1 MMGLASSLVKTE
13 GFFALYY
20 GLSAS
25 LLRQVAFVGTKFGS
39 YDALKAVSVSG
50 QDTKELNFSQKTLCG
65 FAAGAIGATVGN
77 PADLALVRMQG
88 DGLLPVTQRRNYRN
102 VTHALSR
109 IVREEGVMT
118 LWRGSFPTIQRAM
131 LVTAS
136 QLAVYD
142 QAKEEILKRG
152 VLQEGVKLHLASSV
166 IASCVAAI
174 TSNPVDVCKT
184 RLMNMKVDPAT
195 GRMPYRGC
203 VDCMVKM
210 IRCEGVAS
218 IWKGLGPTLMRQAP
232 LNIIRFVC
240 VEKFKV
246 ALESM
251 DSGWSQQMVDSQVT
265 EV

>member
-142 QAKEEILKRG
+142 QAKVPSHHNHAPRSQRT
-152 VLQEGVKLHLASSV
+152 VL
-166 IASCVAAI
+166 
-174 TSNPVDVCKT
+174 PVFPLLLLLFD
-184 RLMNMKVDPAT
+184 RL
-195 GRMPYRGC
+195 
-203 VDCMVKM
+203 
-210 IRCEGVAS
+210 
-218 IWKGLGPTLMRQAP
+218 L
-232 LNIIRFVC
+232 LNRFFHICLVNI
-240 VEKFKV
+240 
-246 ALESM
+246 
-251 DSGWSQQMVDSQVT
+251 G
-265 EV
+265 